1 MFRFRVY
8 PGCTKQVDLLNPS
21 SLVTVSVAL
30 SRPRAAKAKLRG
42 KATNARQSGLYGN
55 SLMGSEPGTEGR
67 VCAGRPRHYL
77 WKEEERGR
85 YGMVVRE
92 WFDPTIV
99 PRQRE
104 HRWPRFN
111 PGRAGVTAIVATAK
125 HFRNF
130 RRHREYRRRKR
141 ERKKRK
147 MQSLER

>member
-8 PGCTKQVDLLNPS
+8 PECTKQVDLLNPS
-21 SLVTVSVAL
+21 SLVTVSAAL

-42 KATNARQSGLYGN
+42 KATNARQSGSYGN

-92 WFDPTIV
+92 WFDPTTV

-111 PGRAGVTAIVATAK
+111 PGQGRGYCD
-125 HFRNF
+125 RCDC
-130 RRHREYRRRKR
+130 
-141 ERKKRK
+141 
-147 MQSLER
+147 